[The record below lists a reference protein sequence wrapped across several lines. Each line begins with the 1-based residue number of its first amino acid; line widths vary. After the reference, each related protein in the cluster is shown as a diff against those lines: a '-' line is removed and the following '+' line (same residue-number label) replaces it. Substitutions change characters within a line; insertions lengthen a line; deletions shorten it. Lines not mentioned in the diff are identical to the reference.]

1 MLARE
6 RLTALEAALPSS
18 QRLLPLP
25 RAVDVQVLRERYKD
39 LKRRLED
46 TVPQLDRL
54 LFTLPGA
61 DS

>member
-1 MLARE
+1 MSGVDTIRGIAFPL
-6 RLTALEAALPSS
+6 S
-18 QRLLPLP
+18 PLP
-25 RAVDVQVLRERYKD
+25 RSVDAQVLRERYRD